1 MGIAADFG
9 LKNHWDWRVT
19 TFLVAGWLPLL
30 TADVLGVSTTAGP
43 LLSDLAYPR
52 LYPGARTQPDF
63 LTVTT
68 GADDGFSKTM
78 GAYFV
83 VVSNAAVRIDAD
95 LTYLDGSS
103 MGLGLTAGTEGLT
116 TDTTTKGV

>member
-1 MGIAADFG
+1 MI
-9 LKNHWDWRVT
+9 
-19 TFLVAGWLPLL
+19 TFLVAGWPLL
-30 TADVLGVSTTAGP
+30 TTDVLGVSTTAGP

-83 VVSNAAVRIDAD
+83 VVSNNAAVIIDAG
-95 LTYLDGSS
+95 LTYLDGSV
-103 MGLGLTAGTEGLT
+103 GLGLTAGTDVLT
-116 TDTTTKGV
+116 SDTTAKGL